1 MFHKTKTMKNIV
13 VLDGHTLNP
22 GDLDWSGLQAL
33 GNVTFYD
40 RTPEHEVAAR
50 SKDAHIIL
58 TNKAIVSGE
67 TIRQLQ
73 QLEYIG
79 VTATGFNIVDILEA
93 RKKNI
98 PVTNVPAYSTT
109 SVAQLTFALIL
120 ELCHHTGLHA
130 ESVRAGEWSSSID
143 FSYWKTPLTELAGST
158 LGIVGLGQIGQAVA
172 RIALA
177 FGMKVIANHKHPE
190 RDAMPGVDFVD
201 LATCFREADI
211 VSLHC
216 PLNPAN
222 KEFVNAG
229 LLGTMKKNA
238 FLINT
243 SRGPLIREA
252 DLAHALEK
260 GIIAGA
266 ALDVL
271 SAEPPP
277 AANPLINAP
286 NTIIT
291 PHIAWATQAARKRLM
306 HTSVENVKAFLEGNP
321 KNIIN

>member
-1 MFHKTKTMKNIV
+1 MKNIV
-13 VLDGHTLNP
+13 VLDGYTLNP
-22 GDLDWSGLQAL
+22 GDLNWSALQAL
-33 GNVTFYD
+33 GNVTLYD
-40 RTPEHEVAAR
+40 RTPEAEVAAKI
-50 SKDAHIIL
+50 KDAHIVL
-58 TNKAIVSGE
+58 TNKAIVNAAAIE
-67 TIRQLQ
+67 QAT

-79 VTATGFNIVDILEA
+79 VTATGYNVVDTAAA
-93 RKKNI
+93 RSRHI
-98 PVTNVPAYSTT
+98 PVTNVPAYSTA

-130 ESVRAGEWSSSID
+130 DSVRAGEWSKSKD

-158 LGIVGLGQIGQAVA
+158 LGIVGFGQIGQAVA

-177 FGMKVIANHKHPE
+177 FGMKVIANHKHPD
-190 RDAMPGVDFVD
+190 RDEMSGVTFVD
-201 LATCFREADI
+201 LATCFREADV

-216 PLNPAN
+216 PLNAAN
-222 KEFVNAG
+222 KEFVNTA
-229 LLGTMKKNA
+229 LLRTMKKTA

-252 DLAHALEK
+252 DLAAALEA
-260 GIIAGA
+260 GVIAGA

-271 SAEPPP
+271 SAEPP
-277 AANPLINAP
+277 AADHPLITAP

-306 HTSVENVKAFLEGNP
+306 DTTVENVKAFLGGTSQ
-321 KNIIN
+321 NIIN